1 MKKNSILSFSNVSYT
16 MTMISIQLGSALSEH
31 KALFWRTQEVEKD
44 MLVETLIQTRLPD
57 MSFYDP
63 EDVYAVNQRTNEI
76 LDKDE
81 RLWMC
86 GLEVGD
92 KIKIEVLTPEKV
104 ADSKRRSWR
113 PIHPEC
119 RFAA

>member
-1 MKKNSILSFSNVSYT
+1 MKKNSILSFSNLSFDMNT
-16 MTMISIQLGSALSEH
+16 ISIQLGSVLSEH
-31 KALFWRTQEVEKD
+31 QALFWRTQEVEKD

-63 EDVYAVNQRTNEI
+63 EDVHAVNQRTNEI
-76 LDKDE
+76 LDKDK

-86 GLEVGD
+86 GLEAGD
-92 KIKIEVLTPEKV
+92 KIKIEVLTPEEV
-104 ADSKRRSWR
+104 ADSKRQLWR
-113 PIHPEC
+113 PLHPEC